1 MKKYPKH
8 YFLLIITAILVIGCT
23 NSTFDDIEEDEESLP
38 EIITYI
44 EVKPIIDGAC
54 LNCHS
59 NPPQN
64 GAPMPLVNY
73 DNVTDAVLNRDLL
86 NKISK
91 NEGEDGLMPLGG
103 PRLPQATIDLI
114 FQWEE
119 DGLLEN

>member
-1 MKKYPKH
+1 MKNFHTLYLFGVFGF
-8 YFLLIITAILVIGCT
+8 FLFTSCT
-23 NSTFDDIEEDEESLP
+23 QNTYDDIETDEEPIP
-38 EIITYI
+38 ELVTYVN
-44 EVKPIIDGAC
+44 VKPIIDGAC

-64 GAPMPLVNY
+64 GAPMPLLNY
-73 DNVTDAVLNRDLL
+73 NNVKEAILNRDLL

-103 PRLPQATIDLI
+103 PRLPQSSIDLI
-114 FQWEE
+114 SQWEE

>member
-1 MKKYPKH
+1 MIKH
-8 YFLLIITAILVIGCT
+8 FLQFLIISFITILITGCSNNT
-23 NSTFDDIEEDEESLP
+23 LDDIEADEETLP
-38 EIITYI
+38 EVITYT

-73 DNVTDAVLNRDLL
+73 DNVKEAVLNRNLL

-91 NEGEDGLMPLGG
+91 NEGDNGLMPLGG
-103 PRLPQATIDLI
+103 PRLPQSSINI
-114 FQWEE
+114 ISQWEE